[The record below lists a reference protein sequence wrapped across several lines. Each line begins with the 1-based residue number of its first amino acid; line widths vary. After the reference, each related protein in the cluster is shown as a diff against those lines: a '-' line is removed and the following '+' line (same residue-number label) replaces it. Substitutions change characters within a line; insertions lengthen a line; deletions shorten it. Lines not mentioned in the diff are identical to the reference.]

1 MEENTNILQDK
12 KKKDTNKK
20 SKKQEFTRFLKFTLF
35 SCGAG
40 IIQIGSFTILSEF
53 VFHDSNNDFGFSYFI
68 SLILSV
74 VFNFT
79 INRKFTFKSAS
90 NIPIAMLMVLG
101 YYAVFTPLSTLWG
114 NALTDKAGWNEYLVL
129 AINMI
134 LNFVTEF
141 LFTRYVVFRKS
152 INTQQKKKK
161 NNIANQTKGDEVFER
176 FVQSII
182 EENRKKSQLK
192 QNCKHIACKTSLK
205 RTIV

>member
-1 MEENTNILQDK
+1 MEKSIDKLQDK
-12 KKKDTNKK
+12 APQKADKK
-20 SKKQEFTRFLKFTLF
+20 SKKQEFIRFLKFTLF

-40 IIQIGSFTILSEF
+40 IIQIGSFTLLSEL

-74 VFNFT
+74 IFNFT

-161 NNIANQTKGDEVFER
+161 AGNINQMAGDEVFDK

-182 EENRKKSQLK
+182 EENRK
-192 QNCKHIACKTSLK
+192 NSLSK
-205 RTIV
+205 

>member
-1 MEENTNILQDK
+1 MKEIKDKKRKASYHNNNEEPYQQSGNR
-12 KKKDTNKK
+12 KKKD
-20 SKKQEFTRFLKFTLF
+20 KKQEFIRFIKFTLF

-40 IIQIGSFTILSEF
+40 LIQIGSFTLLSEF
-53 VFHDSNNDFGFSYFI
+53 IFHDPENEFGFSYFI

-79 INRKFTFKSAS
+79 VNRKFTFKSAS

-114 NALTDKAGWNEYLVL
+114 NALKYQAGWNEYLVL

-141 LFTRYVVFRKS
+141 LFTRFVVFRKS
-152 INTQQKKKK
+152 INTQP
-161 NNIANQTKGDEVFER
+161 TK
-176 FVQSII
+176 
-182 EENRKKSQLK
+182 KKSQIINQPNGEKVFDNFIQSINKENKENNLK
-192 QNCKHIACKTSLK
+192 IKERGKK
-205 RTIV
+205 

>member
-1 MEENTNILQDK
+1 MKEIKDK
-12 KKKDTNKK
+12 KRKASYHNNNEEPYQQSENREKKD
-20 SKKQEFTRFLKFTLF
+20 KKQEFIRFIKFTLF

-40 IIQIGSFTILSEF
+40 LIQIGSFTLLSEF
-53 VFHDSNNDFGFSYFI
+53 IFHDPENEFGFSYFI

-79 INRKFTFKSAS
+79 VNRKFTFKSAS

-114 NALTDKAGWNEYLVL
+114 NALKYQAGWNEYLVL

-141 LFTRYVVFRKS
+141 LFTRFVVFRKS
-152 INTQQKKKK
+152 INTQPTKKKSQ
-161 NNIANQTKGDEVFER
+161 IINQPNGEKVFDN
-176 FVQSII
+176 FIQSII
-182 EENRKKSQLK
+182 KENKENNLKIKERGKK
-192 QNCKHIACKTSLK
+192 
-205 RTIV
+205 